1 MTKEIEKYA
10 KRCQIC
16 SQFQRPKVEPLCP
29 TELPDKPWLKVGTD
43 LFMWK
48 QATYL
53 LVIDYYSRFIEIA
66 KLSSTTSEGVITH
79 LKSIIARHGIPQ
91 TVILDNGPQ
100 YASSSF
106 NAFAD
111 QYGFQHITSSPRYPQ
126 GNGEAERAVQTIKG
140 LLRKS
145 SDPYLALLSYRSTP
159 LKLGYSPAELLMSRR
174 LRTTVPVSK
183 DLQEP
188 KLADKETVKNRD
200 RDLKRAQKEYYDRRH
215 CAKEQSS
222 LFPGQEVWIPDNGIT
237 GRIQQEESHR
247 SYSVTT
253 QNEGAIRRN
262 RRQLNPLPPQED
274 AQETQSD
281 GPEVRTFS
289 TSVERNGDQQVKY
302 TRSGRKSKPPDRYGI
317 WM

>member
-1 MTKEIEKYA
+1 M
-10 KRCQIC
+10 
-16 SQFQRPKVEPLCP
+16 EPLCP

-66 KLSSTTSEGVITH
+66 KLSSTTSEEVITH
-79 LKSIIARHGIPQ
+79 IKSIFARHGIPQ

-126 GNGEAERAVQTIKG
+126 ANREAERAVQTIKG

-145 SDPYLALLSYRSTP
+145 SDPYLALLSYHSTP
-159 LKLGYSPAELLMSRR
+159 LKLRYSPAELLMSRR

-183 DLQEP
+183 DLLEP
-188 KLADKETVKNRD
+188 KLADKETVYNRD
-200 RDLKRAQKEYYDRRH
+200 RDLKRAQKEYYDRHH

-253 QNEGAIRRN
+253 QNEGVIRRN

-274 AQETQSD
+274 AQET
-281 GPEVRTFS
+281 
-289 TSVERNGDQQVKY
+289 
-302 TRSGRKSKPPDRYGI
+302 
-317 WM
+317 